1 VPAIFLR
8 RPEIGELAAV
18 AGDPA
23 PLSQVLRGERAAADP
38 AETAQDRPP
47 LGIGPVGLTPRPM
60 LNMRGVDDPGGIP
73 ARSRKA

>member
-23 PLSQVLRGERAAADP
+23 PLSQVLKGGESGRGPGRNGPGSP
-38 AETAQDRPP
+38 ALGNRPGRSCAQ
-47 LGIGPVGLTPRPM
+47 
-60 LNMRGVDDPGGIP
+60 
-73 ARSRKA
+73 AHA